1 MNSQGIR
8 HWLLFPLATVPCG
21 RDDKR
26 MIEMKAFLTPF
37 KTAAV
42 LAVLLGS
49 ALLSAGSQAGVML
62 GGTRIVFDGTKRD
75 ASITVSNTTAQPYAV
90 QTWINTEA
98 DDNTS
103 ATPFVA
109 TPPLF
114 RLNPRKEQM
123 VRIQKIPGDIP
134 EDRESVFYFNAQEI
148 PVAGK
153 ADENTLKIAMRT
165 RIKLFYRPAGLKGT
179 SLDALEKLS
188 WSLVNE
194 QGKPVLQVN
203 NPSAFHVSFIGV
215 KIATASQNVEVNEPK
230 MVAPMSSERYPL
242 PSFSGRADAVVF
254 SAINDYGGYSEPKKV
269 PLNSAP

>member
-1 MNSQGIR
+1 
-8 HWLLFPLATVPCG
+8 
-21 RDDKR
+21 
-26 MIEMKAFLTPF
+26 MKAFTTPF
-37 KTAAV
+37 KTTAV
-42 LAVLLGS
+42 LALLLGT
-49 ALLSAGSQAGVML
+49 AMLSATSQAGVML
-62 GGTRIVFDGTKRD
+62 GGTRIVFDGSKRD

-98 DDNTS
+98 DDNTT

-114 RLNPRKEQM
+114 RLDPRKEQM
-123 VRIQKIPGDIP
+123 VRIQKVPGDVP
-134 EDRESVFYFNAQEI
+134 KDRESVFYFNAQEI

-165 RIKLFYRPAGLKGT
+165 RIKLFYRPAGLKGNP
-179 SLDALEKLS
+179 LDALEKLT
-188 WSLVNE
+188 WNLVQE
-194 QGKPVLQVN
+194 QGKTVLQVN

-215 KIATASQNVEVNEPK
+215 KVAAGGKDLEVNEPK
-230 MVAPMSSERYPL
+230 MVAPMSSQRYPL
-242 PSFSGRADAVVF
+242 PGFNGRASDVVF

>member
-1 MNSQGIR
+1 M
-8 HWLLFPLATVPCG
+8 
-21 RDDKR
+21 KR
-26 MIEMKAFLTPF
+26 FTTPF
-37 KTAAV
+37 KTTAV

-62 GGTRIVFDGTKRD
+62 GGTRIVFDGSKRD
-75 ASITVSNTTAQPYAV
+75 ASISVGNTTAQPYAV

-114 RLNPRKEQM
+114 RLDPRKEQM
-123 VRIQKIPGDIP
+123 VRIQKVPGALP

-165 RIKLFYRPAGLKGT
+165 RIKLFYRPAGLKGNA
-179 SLDALEKLS
+179 LDALPQLRWE
-188 WSLVNE
+188 LVQE
-194 QGKPVLQVN
+194 QGKAVLVVS

-215 KIATASQNVEVNEPK
+215 KVSAGAQTVEVQEPK
-230 MVAPMSSERYPL
+230 MVAPMSSQRYAL
-242 PSFSGRADAVVF
+242 PGFSSRSGEVMF
-254 SAINDYGGYSEPKKV
+254 SAINDYGGYSEPAKV
-269 PLNSAP
+269 ALNSAP